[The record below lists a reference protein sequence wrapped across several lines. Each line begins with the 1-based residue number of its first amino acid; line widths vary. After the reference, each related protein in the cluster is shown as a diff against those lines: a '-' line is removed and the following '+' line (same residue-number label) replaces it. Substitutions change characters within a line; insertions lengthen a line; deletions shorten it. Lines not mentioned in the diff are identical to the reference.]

1 VIATADNPMNTND
14 KIHAKTVITA
24 HANADFDALAAM
36 VAASKL
42 YPGAT
47 LVFPGSQEKS
57 LRNFFI
63 QSTTYLFNFKAFKDI
78 DPDDVELLV
87 VVDTRQRSRIPQVR
101 PLLDKP
107 GLRIHLYDHHPDTD
121 DDLEAEMSVVKDWGS
136 TTAIIVAE
144 MRKRG
149 ITLNAEEATLLGLG
163 IYEDTGS
170 FGFNSTT
177 PHDFEAAGWLKG
189 QGMDIEVISD
199 LLSHELSAEQITHLG
214 ELLQNAATYDIHGVD
229 VVITELSTDRFVP
242 DFALL
247 VHKLMDME
255 NIRVAFALGRMGDR
269 IHVVARSKHPDVSV
283 GQICTSLGGGG
294 HAAAASATVKDRT
307 LAEVRDDLF
316 ALLYSQINPQIVVES
331 LMSRPPVIIEDD
343 RAMSEAVEL
352 MTRYGL
358 KDVPVV
364 ASGTMRCVGI
374 MGHQTADKALSHG
387 LGKLGLSEYMSRK
400 FETVEAGTD
409 LYRVMEIILGKRQR
423 MLPVMDGDTLVGVI
437 TRTDLMNMLIDEPAR
452 IPDSLLPERRRE
464 RNIASLVNS
473 RLPQKMIDFL
483 KVAGELGQD
492 MGWEIYA
499 VGGFVRD
506 ILLARP
512 NFDLDLVVEGDAIA
526 YARRLAGQLGGRVK
540 AHVKFKT
547 AVVILDDQRVDVATA
562 RLEYY
567 EYPAALPT
575 VELSSIKMDLYRRDF
590 TINALALRI
599 NPGRF
604 GQLVDF
610 FGAEQDMRN
619 KVIRVLHS
627 LSFVEDPTRI
637 LRAIRFERRFEFQ
650 IGGQTLRLI
659 KNALSLDL
667 FSKLSGTRI
676 MHELQ
681 LIMAEENPLACLNR
695 MQELG
700 IMEAIHPLLKLSAD
714 RVQVL
719 MELGKVNNWYKL
731 LYLEPRVVPWKLYL
745 LGLTMGI
752 KREQIGQV
760 TSRLRFTAKEEREF
774 LQLRDMI
781 GDALMRLMSWRED
794 KSRLSRLYAIL
805 QPIPLEGVLFL
816 MARSRKEHIRRSI
829 SQYLTRLRDVTIDVS
844 GADLQEMGLAPGPAY
859 SAILAKV
866 LKAKID
872 GRTQTRED
880 QLRLAKR
887 LGRVL
892 SRTCEDGGSS

>member
-1 VIATADNPMNTND
+1 MNAKD
-14 KIHAKTVITA
+14 KIRAKTVITA

-42 YPGAT
+42 YPGAV
-47 LVFPGSQEKS
+47 LIFPGSQEKS

-78 DPDDVELLV
+78 DPDAVELLV

-101 PLLDKP
+101 PLLDRP

-121 DDLEAEMSVVKDWGS
+121 DDLAAELSVVRDWGS
-136 TTAIIVAE
+136 TTAIIVDE
-144 MRKRG
+144 MRRRSVVLTG
-149 ITLNAEEATLLGLG
+149 EEATLLGLG

-170 FGFNSTT
+170 FGFNTTT

-189 QGMDIEVISD
+189 QGMDIEVITD
-199 LLSHELSAEQITHLG
+199 LLSSELSAEQVTHLG
-214 ELLQNAATYDIHGVD
+214 ELLQNATTHDIHGVD

-247 VHKLMDME
+247 VHKLIDME
-255 NIRVAFALGRMGDR
+255 NLKVVFALGRMGDR

-283 GQICTSLGGGG
+283 GQICTSFGGGG
-294 HAAAASATVKDRT
+294 HAAAASATVKDKT

-331 LMSRPPVIIEDD
+331 LMSRPPVVIEDD
-343 RAMSEAVEL
+343 KAIADAVEL

-364 ASGTMRCVGI
+364 DAAMRCVGI
-374 MGHQTADKALSHG
+374 VSHHTVDKALSHG
-387 LGKLGLSEYMSRK
+387 LGRLGLSEYMSRK
-400 FETVEAGTD
+400 FETVPAGAD
-409 LYRVMEIILGKRQR
+409 LYRVMEIILGRRQR
-423 MLPVMDGDTLVGVI
+423 MLPVLEGETLIGVI

-464 RNIASLVNS
+464 RNIGPMVGN
-473 RLPQKMIDFL
+473 RLPKKMLALL
-483 KVAGELGQD
+483 KTAGELGRD

-506 ILLARP
+506 ILLGRP
-512 NFDLDLVVEGDAIA
+512 NSDLDLVVEGDAIA
-526 YARRLAGQLGGRVK
+526 YARRMADLLGGRIK

-547 AVVILDDQRVDVATA
+547 AVVILADGQRVDVATA

-567 EYPAALPT
+567 EYPAAMPT

-610 FGAEQDMRN
+610 FGAEQDMKN

-637 LRAIRFERRFEFQ
+637 LRAIRFERRFDFQ

-676 MHELQ
+676 LHELQ
-681 LIMAEENPLACLNR
+681 LIMVEENPLACLNR

-700 IMEAIHPLLKLSAD
+700 ILEAIHPLLKLSGE
-714 RVQVL
+714 RMQVL
-719 MELGKVNNWYKL
+719 MELVKVNNWYKL
-731 LYLEPRVVPWKLYL
+731 LYQKPEAEPWKLHL

-752 KREQIGQV
+752 KRDQIGQI
-760 TSRLRFTAKEEREF
+760 TSRLRLTAREERDF
-774 LQLRDMI
+774 ILLRDQI
-781 GDALMRLMSWRED
+781 GEALMKLMSWRED
-794 KSRLSRLYAIL
+794 RSRLSRLCAIL
-805 QPIPLEGVLFL
+805 RPIPLEGVLFL
-816 MARSRKEHIRRSI
+816 MARSKKEHIRRNI
-829 SQYLTRLRDVTIDVS
+829 SQYLNRLRDITSDVTGD
-844 GADLQEMGLAPGPAY
+844 DLKTLGIRPGPAY
-859 SAILAKV
+859 TTILARV
-866 LKAKID
+866 LDAKID
-872 GRTQTRED
+872 GRATSRED
-880 QLRLAKR
+880 QLRLVER
-887 LGRVL
+887 LW
-892 SRTCEDGGSS
+892 RTMQRRGGAQCEGT

>member
-1 VIATADNPMNTND
+1 MNKPQ
-14 KIHAKTVITA
+14 KIRAATVITA

-42 YPGAT
+42 YPGAV
-47 LVFPGSQEKS
+47 LIFPGSQEKS

-63 QSTTYLFNFKAFKDI
+63 QSTTYLFNFKGFKDI
-78 DPDDVELLV
+78 EPEAVELLV
-87 VVDTRQRSRIPQVR
+87 VVDTRQRSRIPHVR
-101 PLLDKP
+101 PLLDNA

-121 DDLEAEMSVVKDWGS
+121 DDLPAELSVVKDWGS

-149 ITLNAEEATLLGLG
+149 VALNAEEATLLGLG

-170 FGFNSTT
+170 FGFNTT
-177 PHDFEAAGWLKG
+177 SPYDFEAAGWLKS

-199 LLSHELSAEQITHLG
+199 LLSNELSAEQITHLG
-214 ELLQNAATYDIHGVD
+214 ELLQNASTYDIHGVD
-229 VVITELSTDRFVP
+229 VVITEISTDNFVP

-255 NIRVAFALGRMGDR
+255 GIKVTFALGRMGDR
-269 IHVVARSKHPDVSV
+269 IHVVARSKNPDVSV

-294 HAAAASATVKDRT
+294 HAAAASATVKDKT

-316 ALLYSQINPQIVVES
+316 ALLYSHINPQIVVEN
-331 LMSRPPVIIEDD
+331 LMSRPPVIIEDHKS
-343 RAMSEAVEL
+343 MSEAVEL

-364 ASGTMRCVGI
+364 AKGTMRCVGI

-387 LGKLGLSEYMSRK
+387 LGGLGLSEYMSRK
-400 FETVEAGTD
+400 FETVDSGSD
-409 LYRVMEIILGKRQR
+409 MYRVMEIILSHRQR
-423 MLPVMDGDTLVGVI
+423 MLPVVDGDVLIGVI
-437 TRTDLMNMLIDEPAR
+437 TRTDLMNMLIEEPAR

-464 RNIASLVNS
+464 RNIASMVSN
-473 RLPQKMIDFL
+473 RLPQKMLDLL
-483 KVAGELGQD
+483 KTAGELGAEL
-492 MGWEIYA
+492 GWEVYA

-506 ILLARP
+506 ILLGRP
-512 NFDLDLVVEGDAIA
+512 NLDLDLVVEGDGIA
-526 YARRLAGQLGGRVK
+526 YARKLVDNVGGRVK
-540 AHVKFKT
+540 AHIKFKT
-547 AVVILDDQRVDVATA
+547 AVAILDDGQRVDVATA

-590 TINALALRI
+590 TVNALALRI

-610 FGAEQDMRN
+610 FGAEQDIKN
-619 KVIRVLHS
+619 KAIRVLHS

-637 LRAIRFERRFEFQ
+637 LRAIRFERRFDFQ

-667 FSKLSGTRI
+667 FNKLSGTRI

-681 LIMAEENPLACLNR
+681 LIMAEENPLDCLNR

-700 IMEAIHPLLKLSAD
+700 IMEAIHPLLKLTND

-719 MELGKVNNWYKL
+719 MELVKVNNWYKL
-731 LYLEPRVVPWKLYL
+731 LYLEPQIVPWKLYL
-745 LGLTMGI
+745 LGMTMGI
-752 KREQIGQV
+752 KREQIDQV
-760 TSRLRFTAKEEREF
+760 TSRLRFTPKEVRDF

-781 GDALMRLMSWRED
+781 GEALMKLMSWREGS
-794 KSRLSRLYAIL
+794 SRLSRLYAIL
-805 QPIPLEGVLFL
+805 HPIPVEGVLFL
-816 MARSRKEHIRRSI
+816 MARSRKEHIRRNI
-829 SQYLTRLRDVTIDVS
+829 SQYLTRLRLVSIDIS
-844 GADLQEMGLAPGPAY
+844 GADLQEMGFDPGPLY
-859 SAILAKV
+859 TLV
-866 LKAKID
+866 LEMVMEAKID
-872 GRTQTRED
+872 GRVDGRDE
-880 QLRLAKR
+880 QLRLARR
-887 LGRVL
+887 LGREL
-892 SRTCEDGGSS
+892 ASKDEASEGS

>member
-1 VIATADNPMNTND
+1 MIATADTPMNANE

-121 DDLEAEMSVVKDWGS
+121 DDLKAEMSVVKDWGS

-144 MRKRG
+144 MRTRG

-255 NIRVAFALGRMGDR
+255 NIRVVIALGRMGDR

-316 ALLYSQINPQIVVES
+316 ALLYSHINPQIVIES
-331 LMSRPPVIIEDD
+331 LMSRPPVVIEDD
-343 RAMSEAVEL
+343 RAMNEAVEL

-400 FETVEAGTD
+400 FETVESGTD

-423 MLPVMDGDTLVGVI
+423 MLPVMDGETLVGVI

-492 MGWEIYA
+492 MGWEVYA

-526 YARRLAGQLGGRVK
+526 YARRLARQLGGRVK

-610 FGAEQDMRN
+610 FGAEQDMKN
-619 KVIRVLHS
+619 KAIRVLHS

-752 KREQIGQV
+752 KRDQIGQV
-760 TSRLRFTAKEEREF
+760 TSRLRFTTKEEREF

-794 KSRLSRLYAIL
+794 KSRLSRLSAIL
-805 QPIPLEGVLFL
+805 RPIPLEGVLFL
-816 MARSRKEHIRRSI
+816 MARSRKEHIRRGI

-844 GADLQEMGLAPGPAY
+844 GTDLQEMGLAPGPAY
-859 SAILAKV
+859 SAILVRV
-866 LKAKID
+866 LEAKID
-872 GRTQTRED
+872 GRAQTRED

-887 LGRVL
+887 LGRAL
-892 SRTCEDGGSS
+892 SRTCKEGDGS